1 MSLDAEM
8 SREYGRRALK
18 RVSFNTVTEH
28 PDKSV
33 LKRISRCRVISRLIF
48 MCRVLSFRMSAM
60 MAGHT
65 FFVAISNSYPLHTPR
80 VDYSVLHTVFFF
92 G

>member
-18 RVSFNTVTEH
+18 RVSFNTVAEQ

-33 LKRISRCRVISRLIF
+33 LKKDFAVSRYQYTHFYLPWPF
-48 MCRVLSFRMSAM
+48 FKTSAM
-60 MAGHT
+60 MAEHIS
-65 FFVAISNSYPLHTPR
+65 FVAISNSYPLNTPR
-80 VDYSVLHTVFFF
+80 VDYSVFLTAFIFL
-92 G
+92 

>member
-8 SREYGRRALK
+8 SRECGSRALK
-18 RVSFNTVTEH
+18 RVSFNTVAEQ

-33 LKRISRCRVISRLIF
+33 LKKDFAVTRYQYTHFYVPCPLFQDV
-48 MCRVLSFRMSAM
+48 
-60 MAGHT
+60 GH
-65 FFVAISNSYPLHTPR
+65 Y
-80 VDYSVLHTVFFF
+80 